1 VTQPI
6 QEEDRIATGK
16 IIATAVISLA
26 VFGVGVLWAISIQRG
41 ENKTIVTQV
50 SPAAGPAEAG
60 APEVGIVY
68 QWPFNVSKY
77 GEAKK
82 AELEA
87 RLHSYGWT
95 DKNAKIVHIPIDEAM
110 KKYVAQSGGGK

>member
-16 IIATAVISLA
+16 IVATAIISLA
-26 VFGVGVLWAISIQRG
+26 VFGVGVVWSISIQRN
-41 ENKTIVTQV
+41 ENKSIVTQMH
-50 SPAAGPAEAG
+50 PAGPAEAG

-77 GEAKK
+77 GEEKK

-87 RLHSYGWT
+87 RLHSYGWA
-95 DKNAKIVHIPIDEAM
+95 DKSAKVVHIPIDEAM
-110 KKYVAQSGGGK
+110 KKYVSQAGGGK

>member
-1 VTQPI
+1 MSHPV

-16 IIATAVISLA
+16 IVGTAIVSLA
-26 VFGVGVLWAISIQRG
+26 IFGVGVVWSVSIQRG
-41 ENKTIVTQV
+41 ENKSIITQAH
-50 SPAAGPAEAG
+50 PTAPAEAG

-77 GEAKK
+77 GEEKK

-87 RLHSYGWT
+87 RLHSYGWA
-95 DKNAKIVHIPIDEAM
+95 DKSAKVVHIPIDEAM
-110 KKYVAQSGGGK
+110 KKYVSQAGGGK

>member
-68 QWPFNVSKY
+68 QWPFNMSQF
-77 GEAKK
+77 GADK
-82 AELEA
+82 AAETKA
-87 RLHSYGWT
+87 RLQNYRWADSEH
-95 DKNAKIVHIPIDEAM
+95 KVVRIPIDEAM
-110 KKYVAQSGGGK
+110 KKYVAQAGGGK